1 MTNHITNLT
10 LLHDKFPTGDHYPFN
25 LPLLRQTKRLPLDTP
40 VTLFVGENGT
50 GKSTLLEALARAC
63 GIHIWTTPHRRRYH
77 VNPYELLLSGCLR
90 IEWSNGIVP
99 GAYFGSEI
107 FKDFTHVLDEWAV
120 SDPGQLKYFGG
131 KSLVTQSHGQSMMS
145 YFRARYKIKGI
156 YLLDEPETALSP
168 KSQLELLDIIHKNSL
183 AGHAQ
188 FIIATHSPLLLA
200 CKGAKIFSFDT
211 APVSVIKYED
221 TQHYKVYKNFLVDR
235 KKYI

>member
-25 LPLLRQTKRLPLDTP
+25 LPLLHQTKNLSLDKP
-40 VTLFVGENGT
+40 VTFFVGENGT
-50 GKSTLLEALARAC
+50 GKSTLLEALAQVC
-63 GIHIWTTPHRRRYH
+63 GIHIWRTEHRRRYH
-77 VNPYELLLSGCLR
+77 FNPFEDLLAECLR

-99 GAYFGSEI
+99 GAYFGSEV

-131 KSLVTQSHGQSMMS
+131 ESLVTQSHGQSMMS
-145 YFRARYKIKGI
+145 YFRARYKLKGI

-168 KSQLELLDIIHKNSL
+168 KSQLELLEIIRKN
-183 AGHAQ
+183 AQTGKAQ

-200 CKGAKIFSFDT
+200 CAGAKIYSFDQ
-211 APVSVIKYED
+211 APVSVIEYED
-221 TQHYKVYKNFLVDR
+221 TQHYQVYKNFLLDR
-235 KKYI
+235 NNFI